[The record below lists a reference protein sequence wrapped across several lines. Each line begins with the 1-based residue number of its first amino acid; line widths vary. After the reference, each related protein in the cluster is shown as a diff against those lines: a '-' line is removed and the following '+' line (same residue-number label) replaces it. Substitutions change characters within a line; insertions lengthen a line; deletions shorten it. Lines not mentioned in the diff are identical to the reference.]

1 MIMESKGDLPSDEQT
16 IVEPMIRESVS
27 WMREKK
33 ADVKR
38 LESVRGCANHTVGPG
53 RRANPRGRIINV
65 QRFVYVLHHPEKTV
79 VVCTVFLHG
88 IKDLLYAGFM

>member
-33 ADVKR
+33 ADVER

-53 RRANPRGRIINV
+53 RRANPRDRISNV
-65 QRFVYVLHHPEKTV
+65 QRFVYVRHPTG
-79 VVCTVFLHG
+79 FLHG
-88 IKDLLYAGFM
+88 IRVILMHNICRNLRV